1 MGKSKILIV
10 YTGGTIGSFID
21 PETDSLK
28 PERRAGQ
35 RWGRRREDKIAWK
48 V

>member
-28 PERRAGQ
+28 PVNFEKLV
-35 RWGRRREDKIAWK
+35 DFL
-48 V
+48 